1 MTDLH
6 ALAHAA
12 TEARGAAYVPY
23 TKFDAAAAASDDAV
37 STDTASD
44 DPATGIALGVVVENV
59 SLGLAMCAERSAL
72 FSAVAAG
79 GRPTHLAL
87 SAPATRD
94 GVTMPCGACLQV
106 ALELG
111 GPDLVV
117 VSVDPDSGDLH
128 EATVSSLLPEGP
140 YTGPH

>member
-1 MTDLH
+1 MTDLQ

-12 TEARGAAYVPY
+12 TETRGAASVPH
-23 TKFDAAAAASDDAV
+23 TKVDAAAAVRWEAASDEDAG
-37 STDTASD
+37 
-44 DPATGIALGVVVENV
+44 PATGIALGVVVENV

-117 VSVDPDSGDLH
+117 VSVDPNSDDLH

>member
-1 MTDLH
+1 MTDLQ

-12 TEARGAAYVPY
+12 TETRGAAYVPY
-23 TKFDAAAAASDDAV
+23 TKFDAAAAVRWEAASDEDAG
-37 STDTASD
+37 
-44 DPATGIALGVVVENV
+44 PATGIALGVVVENV

-117 VSVDPDSGDLH
+117 VSVDPNSDDLH